1 MNRNIFLYG
10 IPRKRTA
17 EAFSAALAFVKWY
30 EKPERWEKEKIKYA
44 DFTVHES
51 AKGNVIVRMF

>member
-10 IPRKRTA
+10 IPREKTA
-17 EAFSAALAFVKWY
+17 EALSAALAFVKWY
-30 EKPERWEKEKIKYA
+30 EKPERWEKEKIKFA

-51 AKGNVIVRMF
+51 GKGNVIVRMY